1 MMYFCHI
8 YTLTK
13 SSAFPVVE
21 FQGEF
26 LGRESLWEERVE
38 ISDLDDSIQPDQV
51 DGDLRVELGQGL
63 PAQQSCINIR
73 YQICMFS
80 LEVYS
85 TYYNG
90 SW

>member
-8 YTLTK
+8 YTRTK

-26 LGRESLWEERVE
+26 LGRESLREECVQ

-63 PAQQSCINIR
+63 SAQHNR
-73 YQICMFS
+73 YGDRDLVLGHYI
-80 LEVYS
+80 
-85 TYYNG
+85 
-90 SW
+90 

>member
-1 MMYFCHI
+1 MVYFCHN

-26 LGRESLWEERVE
+26 LGRESLREECVQ

-63 PAQQSCINIR
+63 PAQHR
-73 YQICMFS
+73 YQISDIYLLLGS
-80 LEVYS
+80 L
-85 TYYNG
+85 
-90 SW
+90 